1 MVTLPASITTT
12 PERLALSPEIVLS
25 GPASTGNRCDHDP
38 KNPRLELDF
47 TPTRRGKL
55 PAVLQQCIENLQA
68 YYFDRSILRPLA
80 ELDASDKKVTA
91 GKRSNRSEAREAE
104 VLVISAILQ
113 SLDLTSMLVG
123 VPVNGK
129 FIHRSTYELAKMAGL
144 LDPVTDEPHRRFTRC
159 LSRIRRSGMMDTT
172 RTTFK
177 TQHGTVRAGI
187 AIKKVSYDFIVM
199 LMGGDPK
206 AAARLEKARTSHYK
220 ATLARRAKGSAPT
233 KAEHRDVLAEK
244 LIAQAKQKA
253 IETAQAKAAKEGA
266 TPAAIDALDPE
277 SKQRAY
283 NKARSEHQKRL
294 LDQGL
299 DFAALHAQMKAFP
312 TFDNWAV

>member
-1 MVTLPASITTT
+1 M
-12 PERLALSPEIVLS
+12 S

-38 KNPRLELDF
+38 KNPRLELDHI
-47 TPTRRGKL
+47 PARRGKL
-55 PAVLQQCIENLQA
+55 PAALQLCVDNLKA
-68 YYFDRSILRPLA
+68 YYYDRSILRPLA

-123 VPVNGK
+123 VPVAGK
-129 FIHRSTYELAKMAGL
+129 FVYRSTYELAKMAGL

-177 TQHGTVRAGI
+177 TKHGTVRAGV
-187 AIKKVSYDFIVM
+187 AIKKVSDDFIVM

-206 AAARLEKARTSHYK
+206 AAARLEKAKASHYK
-220 ATLARRAKGSAPT
+220 ATRARRAKGSAPT
-233 KAEHRDVLAEK
+233 KAEHRDALAEK
-244 LIAQAKQKA
+244 LIAQAQRKA
-253 IETAQAKAAKEGA
+253 VEAAQAKAAKGGA
-266 TPAAIDALDPE
+266 TTEAIDALDPE
-277 SKQRAY
+277 SRQRAY
-283 NKARSEHQKRL
+283 QQARSAHQKQL
-294 LDQGL
+294 LDRGL

-312 TFDNWAV
+312 SFENWAI

>member
-1 MVTLPASITTT
+1 MT
-12 PERLALSPEIVLS
+12 PEIVLS

-47 TPTRRGKL
+47 APTRRGNL
-55 PAVLQQCIENLQA
+55 PAVLQKCIDNLKA
-68 YYFDRSILRPLA
+68 YYYDRSILKPLA

-104 VLVISAILQ
+104 VLVISAIIQ
-113 SLDLTSMLVG
+113 CMDLTSLLVG
-123 VPVNGK
+123 VPNERYG
-129 FIHRSTYELAKMAGL
+129 FIHRSTYDLAKMAGL

-177 TQHGTVRAGI
+177 TQHGTVRAGV
-187 AIKKVSYDFIVM
+187 AIKKVSDDFIVM
-199 LMGGDPK
+199 LMGGTEKDK
-206 AAARLEKARTSHYK
+206 RALAKTRAAHY
-220 ATLARRAKGSAPT
+220 AKT
-233 KAEHRDVLAEK
+233 KAKRTKAFKQTPEQERDALAEK
-244 LIAQAKQKA
+244 LIDQAKQKA
-253 IETAQAKAAKEGA
+253 IETAQAKAVKAGA
-266 TPAAIDALDPE
+266 TQEAIDALDPE
-277 SKQRAY
+277 SKQQAY
-283 NKARSEHQKRL
+283 NKARSAHQKRL

-312 TFDNWAV
+312 TFENWAV

>member
-1 MVTLPASITTT
+1 MT
-12 PERLALSPEIVLS
+12 PEIVLS

-38 KNPRLELDF
+38 KNPRLELDHI
-47 TPTRRGKL
+47 PTRRGKL
-55 PAVLQQCIENLQA
+55 PAVLQKCIDNLQA
-68 YYFDRSILRPLA
+68 YYFDRSILKPLA

-104 VLVISAILQ
+104 VLVISSILHCM
-113 SLDLTSMLVG
+113 DLTSLLVG
-123 VPVNGK
+123 VPNEKYG
-129 FIHRSTYELAKMAGL
+129 FIHRSTYDLAKMAGL

-177 TQHGTVRAGI
+177 SKAGTVRAGI
-187 AIKKVSYDFIVM
+187 AIKKVSEDFIVM
-199 LMGGDPK
+199 LMGGTEKDK
-206 AAARLEKARTSHYK
+206 RALAKTRAAHY
-220 ATLARRAKGSAPT
+220 AKT
-233 KAEHRDVLAEK
+233 KAKRVKSFKLSPEQERDALSYK
-244 LIAQAKQKA
+244 LIAQAKERA
-253 IETAQAKAAKEGA
+253 VEAAQAKAIKAGA
-266 TPAAIDALDPE
+266 TAEAIDALDPE

-283 NKARSEHQKRL
+283 SQARSAHQKRL

-312 TFDNWAV
+312 TFENWAA

>member
-1 MVTLPASITTT
+1 MT
-12 PERLALSPEIVLS
+12 PEIVLS

-38 KNPRLELDF
+38 KNPRLELDSI
-47 TPTRRGKL
+47 PNRRGKL
-55 PAVLQQCIENLQA
+55 PAVLQQCIDNLQA

-123 VPVNGK
+123 VPMNGK
-129 FIHRSTYELAKMAGL
+129 FIYRSTYELAKMAGL

-177 TQHGTVRAGI
+177 TKAGTVRAGV
-187 AIKKVSYDFIVM
+187 AIKKVSDDFIVM

-206 AAARLEKARTSHYK
+206 AAARLDKARASHYK
-220 ATLARRAKGSAPT
+220 ATKARRARGSAPT
-233 KAEHRDVLAEK
+233 KAEHRDALADK
-244 LIAQAKQKA
+244 LIAQAQAKA
-253 IETAQAKAAKEGA
+253 VEAAQAKAAKAGA
-266 TPAAIDALDPE
+266 TPAAIEALNPLSD
-277 SKQRAY
+277 QQAY
-283 NKARSEHQKRL
+283 NKARQQHQNDL
-294 LDQGL
+294 LAKGL

-312 TFDNWAV
+312 TFDTWSTARMIA

>member
-1 MVTLPASITTT
+1 MSQD
-12 PERLALSPEIVLS
+12 IVLS

-38 KNPRLELDF
+38 KNPRLDLDF
-47 TPTRRGKL
+47 IPHRRGKL
-55 PAVLQQCIENLQA
+55 PAVLQLCIDNLKA
-68 YYFDRSILRPLA
+68 YYYDRSILKPLA

-113 SLDLTSMLVG
+113 CMDLTSLLVG
-123 VPVNGK
+123 VPNQRIG

-177 TQHGTVRAGI
+177 SESGTVRAGV
-187 AIKKVSYDFIVM
+187 AIKKVSEDFIVM
-199 LMGGDPK
+199 LMGGTEKNKRALDK
-206 AAARLEKARTSHYK
+206 TRAAHYAKTKEKRV
-220 ATLARRAKGSAPT
+220 KGSRPT
-233 KAEHRDVLAEK
+233 PAQERDALADK

-253 IETAQAKAAKEGA
+253 IESAQAKAEKAGA
-266 TPAAIDALDPE
+266 TTEAIDALDPE
-277 SKQRAY
+277 SRQRAY
-283 NKARSEHQKRL
+283 QKARQQHQKRL
-294 LDQGL
+294 LDKGL

-312 TFDNWAV
+312 TFDNWAT